1 MSSFIV
7 SAAHINAI
15 VTAATKTSD
24 GRGVSY
30 YYKNKT
36 AYINAETAEFIA
48 RTLYIENVR
57 SVNYRYNERTRF
69 NGYSYERD
77 MTQPRRSPIAIIK
90 LVNSLE
96 YQSCER
102 PDFAKS
108 EAKAIMTA
116 ITTSMVRKI
125 DGYNE
130 AAWTI

>member
-7 SAAHINAI
+7 TAAHINAI

-30 YYKNKT
+30 YFKGDT
-36 AYINAETAEFIA
+36 TYINAETAEFIA

-69 NGYSYERD
+69 NGFAFELD
-77 MTQPRRSPIAIIK
+77 TVKRSPIAIIK

-108 EAKAIMTA
+108 EAKAILTA
-116 ITTSMVRKI
+116 ISTAMVRQI
-125 DGYNE
+125 DGYNG